1 MGGNEKKEKEER
13 KKNPICKIIFPGTR
27 WSGRRNAISK
37 IEERKKE
44 KKGTDNNIFRQ
55 ENQFDVFSGK
65 N

>member
-1 MGGNEKKEKEER
+1 MKKR
-13 KKNPICKIIFPGTR
+13 KKKKGKKILFAKLYFR
-27 WSGRRNAISK
+27 ARDSGRRNAISK